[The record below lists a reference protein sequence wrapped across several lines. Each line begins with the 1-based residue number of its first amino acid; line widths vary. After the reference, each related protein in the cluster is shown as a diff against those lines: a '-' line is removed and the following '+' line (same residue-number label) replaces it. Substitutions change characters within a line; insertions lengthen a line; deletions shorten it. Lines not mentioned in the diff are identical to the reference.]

1 MTLKRFLIHLALM
14 ILFFT
19 IVLYGTM
26 CSLKQYTNHGQKLEL
41 PSYIDKHI
49 DYAQNDADDRGFQIV
64 INDSIHK
71 VGIPGG
77 QILIQNPKPNSF
89 VKEDRKVYV
98 TTSKYVPDN
107 FKSEYLGRIYG
118 SPFYMKERE
127 LRRQD
132 IYSNIVDR
140 KYDRGEPDMILEA
153 YYKGKPLLSPNNK
166 TIDNIN
172 IPKGE
177 TIDFIISTNEGGET
191 QLPDLVCQTISA
203 AKWQIDLSNLK
214 INIVEEGVISDINNA
229 YIVRQEPSLNDMINI
244 PMGETIVVYIS
255 QEKPSTCR

>member
-1 MTLKRFLIHLALM
+1 
-14 ILFFT
+14 
-19 IVLYGTM
+19 M
-26 CSLKQYTNHGQKLEL
+26 CGLKQYTNHGQKLEL
-41 PSYIDKHI
+41 PSYLDKHI
-49 DYAQNDADDRGFQIV
+49 DYALNDASDRGFDIV

-89 VKEDRKVYV
+89 VKENRKVYV
-98 TTSKYVPDN
+98 TTSKYIPDN

-118 SPFYMKERE
+118 SSFYMKERE

-153 YYKGKPLLSPNNK
+153 FYKGKSLLSPNNETVK
-166 TIDNIN
+166 NLN

-177 TIDFIISTNEGGET
+177 TIDFVISTNDGGET
-191 QLPDLVCQTISA
+191 ELPDLVCSTVSA
-203 AKWQIDLSNLK
+203 ARFNIKYANL
-214 INIVEEGVISDINNA
+214 NLQIVEEGQISDMDNA
-229 YIVRQEPSLNDMINI
+229 YILKQEPSLNDMINI

-255 QEKPSTCR
+255 QQKPNSCP

>member
-1 MTLKRFLIHLALM
+1 MTLKRFIIHLALM
-14 ILFFT
+14 LLFF
-19 IVLYGTM
+19 IVILYGTM
-26 CSLKQYTNHGQKLEL
+26 CGLKQYTNHGQKLEL
-41 PSYIDKHI
+41 PSYLDKHI
-49 DYAQNDADDRGFQIV
+49 DFAKNDADDRGFQII

-98 TTSKYVPDN
+98 TTSKYIPDN

-132 IYSNIVDR
+132 IYSNIIDR
-140 KYDRGEPDMILEA
+140 KYDRGEPDMILGA
-153 YYKGKPLLSPNNK
+153 YYNGKSLLSSNNE
-166 TIDNIN
+166 TVNTVD

-177 TIDFIISTNEGGET
+177 TIDFVISTNEGGET
-191 QLPDLVCQTISA
+191 QLPDLVCSQISA
-203 AKWQIDLSNLK
+203 ARFIIEHSKLNL
-214 INIVEEGVISDINNA
+214 NIVEQGVISNMSEA
-229 YIVRQEPSLNDMINI
+229 YIVKQEPSLNDMINI
-244 PMGETIVVYIS
+244 PMGETIIVYVS
-255 QEKPSTCR
+255 QEKPSICQ